1 MKTNQKLQELVQNQ
15 IENAIQT
22 VQDSKSKSKTKE
34 TKEVKLK
41 TKTQEKSEK
50 KTKAVK
56 SAKEQQGAALLE
68 NVISQR
74 EVKYIYPDGIEDTL
88 SRKKWRQQVR
98 NKLHQLEREMNRIT
112 DRNSKEFNEAKKKFE
127 AYQKQVLK
135 PNQVA

>member
-22 VQDSKSKSKTKE
+22 VQGSKSKSKTKE

-74 EVKYIYPDGIEDTL
+74 EVKYIYPDDINDTL

-98 NKLHQLEREMNRIT
+98 NKLHQLERGMNRIT